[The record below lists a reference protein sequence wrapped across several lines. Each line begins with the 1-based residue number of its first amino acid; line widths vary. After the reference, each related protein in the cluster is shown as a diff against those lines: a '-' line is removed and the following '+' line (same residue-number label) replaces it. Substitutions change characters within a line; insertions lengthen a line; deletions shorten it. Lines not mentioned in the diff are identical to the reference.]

1 MTTTY
6 FASAPVGQRSLPAQ
20 PLRQTLRQV
29 FRQLHAE
36 SCPHTYNFHLHST
49 CSDGQLDP
57 EAIVEQAIM
66 GGLHGLA
73 ITDHHSIE
81 GFQRAQ
87 QRLMAWSWSH
97 PETPIALEIWSGVEI
112 NAGLLDTEVH
122 ILGYGF
128 QPNHPA
134 LCPYLQ
140 GRTATGPAY
149 QAVAVIQ
156 AIHRA
161 GGIAVLAHPMRYRR
175 RPEDLIPAA
184 AALGIDGVETYYAY
198 DNPNPWRPSLAQI
211 DRVWRLG
218 ERYGLLHTCG
228 TDTHG
233 NSILQRL

>member
-6 FASAPVGQRSLPAQ
+6 FAPASVSPRSLQ
-20 PLRQTLRQV
+20 PHVLRQSLAQV
-29 FRQLHAE
+29 FRQVQAD
-36 SCPHTYNFHLHST
+36 SCPRFYNFHVHST
-49 CSDGQLDP
+49 CSDGQLQP
-57 EAIVEQAIM
+57 EAIVEQAVTL
-66 GGLHGLA
+66 GLQGLT
-73 ITDHHSIE
+73 ITDHHSVE
-81 GFQRAQ
+81 GYYRAQ
-87 QRLMAWSWSH
+87 NWLVDWHWYH
-97 PETPIALEIWSGVEI
+97 PETPLSLTLWSGVEI

-128 QPNHPA
+128 QPTHTA
-134 LCPYLQ
+134 LRPYLT
-140 GRTATGPAY
+140 GRAATGAAY

-156 AIHRA
+156 AVHRA

-175 RPEDLIPAA
+175 APEDLIPAA

-198 DNPNPWRPSLAQI
+198 DNPNPWQPSPAQTE
-211 DRVWRLG
+211 RVWRLG